1 MAPQGREI
9 VLGVGA
15 GIAAYKAC
23 DLLRRLQDRS
33 YLVTVV
39 PTANSL
45 RFVGKATWEALSHRP
60 VHTEVWSDVPSV
72 PHVELGRRANLIVI
86 APATADLIARIA
98 AGRADD
104 LLTSTVLSSR
114 APVILVPAMHPEMWS
129 NVATVENVRIL
140 RLRGMFVMEP
150 AYGRLTGEDMGM
162 GRFPNTT
169 EIIDYIE
176 ANTSYQADLLG
187 KHIVIT
193 GGGTREPIDPVRF
206 IGNRSS
212 GKQAQVLAESA
223 VERGAKVTLILGA
236 STVPALMNVDTV
248 HIETTE
254 EMGAALDQAAAGCDA
269 IIMTAAVADAR
280 PITKEMKKIKKSE
293 LGSIL
298 LQENPDL
305 LARITANRRP
315 GQVIVGFA
323 AETESDLATLVELGR
338 EKLKRKNVDLLF
350 VNDVSEG
357 RVFGSDSTEGFL
369 LNSEGEIHRFVNS
382 SKGDVA
388 RSILDAVSERLTN
401 E

>member
-1 MAPQGREI
+1 M
-9 VLGVGA
+9 
-15 GIAAYKAC
+15 
-23 DLLRRLQDRS
+23 
-33 YLVTVV
+33 TVV

-114 APVILVPAMHPEMWS
+114 APVIIVPAMHPEMWS

-140 RLRGMFVMEP
+140 RSRGMFVMEP

-162 GRFPNTT
+162 GRFPDTT